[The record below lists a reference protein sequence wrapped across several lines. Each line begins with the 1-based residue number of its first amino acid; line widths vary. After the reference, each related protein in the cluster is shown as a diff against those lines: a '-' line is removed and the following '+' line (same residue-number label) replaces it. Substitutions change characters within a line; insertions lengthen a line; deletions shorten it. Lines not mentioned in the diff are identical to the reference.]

1 MFENYS
7 IFHFKLKSLT
17 YNFTQASYFDTSME
31 WLTLLTSLVVS
42 NESDVCLCAVYE
54 LLGWKNSVES
64 SIFVCLFVCWFFKVD
79 FVLSW
84 MLSLFALNR
93 NSLFSEY
100 KIWLL
105 PTLRLVEWQPLTR
118 TKVSTLW
125 YFIISKVKIL
135 DNWDDFQ
142 WDLTQNDFFKN
153 FARLSFFILSKYTKL
168 FCHWFFVS
176 GNGSK
181 FFSIENRTGIITTNQ
196 QLVSVGVASY
206 AVVRHVTSHNHSLTT
221 KKTVVWRDEPAL
233 EAYSPGE

>member
-17 YNFTQASYFDTSME
+17 YNFTQTSYLNTSME
-31 WLTLLTSLVVS
+31 WFTLFTSLIVS
-42 NESDVCLCAVYE
+42 NESDVFLCAVYD
-54 LLGWKNSVES
+54 LLGGKTLWRVLFL
-64 SIFVCLFVCWFFKVD
+64 FVCLFVGFLKSTLFQVECCH
-79 FVLSW
+79 
-84 MLSLFALNR
+84 LFALNR

-135 DNWDDFQ
+135 DNWDAFQ

-153 FARLSFFILSKYTKL
+153 SARLSFFILSRYTKL

-221 KKTVVWRDEPAL
+221 EKTVVWRDEPAL
-233 EAYSPGE
+233 KADSPGE